1 MYEKSFETSPLNFEK
16 NQKNSVQFDE
26 PLVKSIKD
34 SNKEQEA
41 ASAEKP
47 KYFKTFTR
55 IVSLARPEWCYLIL
69 GAISAMAVGCL
80 YPAFSIIFGEFYGA
94 LAEQDESVALSR
106 TAVLSWACL
115 GIAVITGLVC
125 FLQTYLFNYAG
136 VWLTTR
142 MRAMTFKAIV
152 SQEVGWFDQEQ
163 NSVGA
168 LSARLS
174 GEAAGVQGAIGYPL
188 SGMLQAISNFVSG
201 ISVAMYYNWK
211 LALLCLGNCPIIVG
225 SMILE
230 AK

>member
-1 MYEKSFETSPLNFEK
+1 M
-16 NQKNSVQFDE
+16 
-26 PLVKSIKD
+26 KSIKD
-34 SNKEQEA
+34 SNKKQEESA
-41 ASAEKP
+41 AEKP
-47 KYFKTFTR
+47 NFFGTFAR
-55 IVSLARPEWCYLIL
+55 IVRIARPEWCYLIF
-69 GAISAMAVGCL
+69 GAISAIAVGCL

-94 LAEQDESVALSR
+94 LAEQDERVALSR

-115 GIAVITGLVC
+115 GIAVITGLIC

-152 SQEVGWFDQEQ
+152 SQEVGFFDQEQ
-163 NSVGA
+163 HSVGS

-188 SGMLQAISNFVSG
+188 SGMIQALSNFISG
-201 ISVAMYYNWK
+201 VSVAMYYNWK
-211 LALLCLGNCPIIVG
+211 LALLCLANCPIIVG
-225 SMILE
+225 SVILE